1 MNKIYNIFFVSI
13 FIFCFLI
20 VANNPSFGSENI
32 YNLKINNDKTISV
45 VGSGLIKERPN
56 IALIDFDITL
66 KNPDPSNAM
75 DTLSQK
81 ANSLLQKIYEQG
93 VNKNDIKTSNVSL
106 QPIYVFDRNSNKEI
120 LDGYSATE
128 SFTLK
133 TSVEN
138 SGKMISLLT
147 NNGVNQ
153 INNIRFERLDIN
165 QLRLQAIEIA
175 ISDARNQANAVL
187 DKTKY
192 RISGI
197 KSVTVSPIFM
207 QNPILKE
214 NLYNKSLTGTN
225 QHILGVCKTCA
236 IKYNTLECC
245 KSQNLPIKGLL
256 GGHIACESYIRKN
269 YYAMS
274 MFVDSESI
282 KI

>member
-175 ISDARNQANAVL
+175 MSDARNQANAVL

-225 QHILGVCKTCA
+225 QP
-236 IKYNTLECC
+236 
-245 KSQNLPIKGLL
+245 LPIE
-256 GGHIACESYIRKN
+256 GGEIEVRANVQVVFIFE
-269 YYAMS
+269 
-274 MFVDSESI
+274 
-282 KI
+282 